1 MGSPSKEEKIL
12 NLIFE
17 NSPLRQWHFNE
28 IVEEAKVNRS
38 VVNKWLKRYVKEG
51 LLKKIK
57 EKRKF
62 SYFSA
67 GKENIV
73 YQTRKRIYALEK
85 IYQSGLIEHLIN
97 LKDVKT
103 AIIFGSMARGDW
115 YKDSDI
121 DLFIYGDPDG
131 LKIADYEA
139 RIHHDIQVFICS
151 NQEGLNKFGAGLI
164 RNIIKGNLIKGDLEF
179 IEVGVKL

>member
-121 DLFIYGDPDG
+121 DLFIYGDSRDIE
-131 LKIADYEA
+131 KNKYEA
-139 RIHHDIQVFICS
+139 KLKREIEIHIFK
-151 NQEGLNKFGAGLI
+151 NKEEIKNVKTGLI
-164 RNIIKGNLIKGDLEF
+164 NNVINGYLIKGEIQDL
-179 IEVGVKL
+179 I

>member
-57 EKRKF
+57 EPYVEEKEMKIFYDKNKDQYTVRIPKEFANAVSLNPKKNKF
-62 SYFSA
+62 KFTLITPS
-67 GKENIV
+67 
-73 YQTRKRIYALEK
+73 LEEK
-85 IYQSGLIEHLIN
+85 
-97 LKDVKT
+97 
-103 AIIFGSMARGDW
+103 
-115 YKDSDI
+115 
-121 DLFIYGDPDG
+121 
-131 LKIADYEA
+131 
-139 RIHHDIQVFICS
+139 
-151 NQEGLNKFGAGLI
+151 NQETKLKGELN
-164 RNIIKGNLIKGDLEF
+164 
-179 IEVGVKL
+179 

>member
-57 EKRKF
+57 QKRKF

-121 DLFIYGDPDG
+121 DLFIYGDSRDIE
-131 LKIADYEA
+131 KNKYEA
-139 RIHHDIQVFICS
+139 KLKREIEIHIFK
-151 NQEGLNKFGAGLI
+151 NKEEIKNVKTGLI
-164 RNIIKGNLIKGDLEF
+164 NNVINGYLIKGEIQDL
-179 IEVGVKL
+179 I

>member
-85 IYQSGLIEHLIN
+85 IYQSGLIEHLIE

-103 AIIFGSMARGDW
+103 AIIFGSMSRGDW

-121 DLFIYGDPDG
+121 DLFIYGDSRDIE
-131 LKIADYEA
+131 KNKYEA
-139 RIHHDIQVFICS
+139 KLKREIEIHIFK
-151 NQEGLNKFGAGLI
+151 NKEEIKNVKTGLI
-164 RNIIKGNLIKGDLEF
+164 NNVINGYLIKGEIQDL
-179 IEVGVKL
+179 I